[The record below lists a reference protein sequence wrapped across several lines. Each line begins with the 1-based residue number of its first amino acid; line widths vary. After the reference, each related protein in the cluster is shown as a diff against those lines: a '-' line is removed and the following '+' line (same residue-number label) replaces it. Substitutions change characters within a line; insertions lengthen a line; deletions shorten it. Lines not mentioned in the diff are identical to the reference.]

1 MNCFLDL
8 SLLSYNMELTLLTDL
23 NAGLNFILVKFCL
36 VSFGSLFEPIGIIF
50 HLDSVISYIISHSH
64 HCMN

>member
-8 SLLSYNMELTLLTDL
+8 SLLSYNMELTLLTGL

-50 HLDSVISYIISHSH
+50 HLDAVISYIISHSH